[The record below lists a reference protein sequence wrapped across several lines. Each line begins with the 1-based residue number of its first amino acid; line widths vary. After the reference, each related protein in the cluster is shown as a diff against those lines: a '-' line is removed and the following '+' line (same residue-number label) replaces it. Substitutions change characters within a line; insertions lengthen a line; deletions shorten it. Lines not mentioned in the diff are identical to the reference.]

1 MRPAISLSS
10 KHTNLGPL
18 LEVEM
23 SKKCTPLWR
32 EAHLEGKSVKNW
44 RVPSIFGSW
53 DVEKNARPCG
63 AKHISKSKCTK
74 HFRLGPLLEGQMLK
88 KWRELHFEVRNAKK
102 SKQHIKTPHVRAT
115 FGRWSVVLCG
125 RHKGSCTLAKVS
137 KRWCFPACLKTNC
150 GHGTF
155 EEDLQRWISRG
166 RPQEV

>member
-32 EAHLEGKSVKNW
+32 EAHLEVKSVKNW

-74 HFRLGPLLEGQMLK
+74 HFSLGPLLEGQMLK
-88 KWRELHFEVRNAKK
+88 SARRCAVNYISKSEMLKK

-137 KRWCFPACLKTNC
+137 KRWCFPA
-150 GHGTF
+150 F
-155 EEDLQRWISRG
+155 
-166 RPQEV
+166 

>member
-32 EAHLEGKSVKNW
+32 EAHLEVKSVKNW

-53 DVEKNARPCG
+53 DVEKMHALAAQSTFRSQNVQNTSASDHFWRVRCWKSG
-63 AKHISKSKCTK
+63 VNYISKS
-74 HFRLGPLLEGQMLK
+74 EML
-88 KWRELHFEVRNAKK
+88 KK

-137 KRWCFPACLKTNC
+137 KRWCFPAFLKTNC